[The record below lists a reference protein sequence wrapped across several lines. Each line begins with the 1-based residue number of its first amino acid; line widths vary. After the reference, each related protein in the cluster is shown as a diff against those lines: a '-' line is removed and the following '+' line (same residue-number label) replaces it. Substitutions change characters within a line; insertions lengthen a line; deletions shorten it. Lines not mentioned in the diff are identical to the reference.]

1 MGVSFKQQLASLSRI
16 PLSADRRDR
25 FNSPTDILTGRLIDR
40 CIRPVFKG
48 PNLPDIE
55 VTCSVLADDFNNDP
69 DVVAIN
75 AASTAVGLSGVPGFG
90 VVGAVRVSV
99 NEYVGSSD
107 GFVINPTRQQRYDN
121 DLDLVLATDVKG
133 NITAIQSGCNKVPK
147 DLFIEALKAGTLS
160 ATELAN
166 AIHDFTL
173 DLSKSVSTEDLNENS
188 SVELSENLFD
198 KIYSFAREP
207 LVEIFKDETHDKI
220 SRDEAI
226 KLVQENTK
234 NHILKQDTEEN
245 ETADSTWELIHKHQI
260 AEDNETA
267 TEAITEQQNH

>member
-48 PNLPDIE
+48 TALPDVE

-99 NEYVGSSD
+99 NESASWE

-173 DLSKSVSTEDLNENS
+173 DLSKISSEELNEIS
-188 SVELSENLFD
+188 SSELSENLFN
-198 KIYSFAREP
+198 KVYSFAREP
-207 LVEIFKDETHDKI
+207 LVEIFKDKTHDKI